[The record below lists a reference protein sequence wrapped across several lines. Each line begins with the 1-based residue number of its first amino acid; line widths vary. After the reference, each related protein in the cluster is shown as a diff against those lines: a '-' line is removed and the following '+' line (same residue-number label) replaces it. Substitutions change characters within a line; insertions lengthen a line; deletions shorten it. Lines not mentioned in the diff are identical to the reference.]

1 MTKKKEVV
9 LRKSGNMLQVNPTD
23 DTIFSILKP
32 LLSFTSSDKLRG
44 QEFYSAKKA
53 GRSPWRTKS
62 YTLMELDHKER
73 ILTSYGFWSLIR
85 DALIRSGYTVKFQ
98 DLSKPSPAIMKP
110 YWGNI
115 KKYVLRDNQ
124 PEFIKKVLSNRCGRI
139 DCPPGFGKTFMIGV
153 IASLLPKARIDVVTR
168 RVAVLRDRIYPEL
181 VQMVGDVGIRGGGK
195 NIKNKRVMCYTEG
208 SLHHAKATD
217 CDILFGD
224 ECHELAADR
233 ASAELVRWQN
243 SRNFGLSASHDL
255 RFDNKDLRM
264 HGVFGPI
271 VLKVD
276 YAQAQGA
283 DMVVPLNIRWS
294 SVVMDYDPCGSVDDD
309 VEHKRLAIWR
319 NDFRNQTIATDAAK
333 YSDDTQVL
341 ITVDTLEHALNL
353 KRLLPGYTLV
363 YMENGMTAS
372 RKAKAVKD
380 GFIKDSEPEM
390 TLARRA
396 KLTKGFETGELK
408 KVIATTV
415 WNVGVS
421 FNNLQVLIRGDGGG
435 SSINDIQI
443 PGRVSRI
450 AEGKTKGIVHDYLDQ
465 FNYRYKLRAKKRA
478 ASYAANSWEQTFPR
492 ASMLSE
498 YLK

>member
-98 DLSKPSPAIMKP
+98 DLSKPSSAIMKP

-195 NIKNKRVMCYTEG
+195 NIKSKRVMCYTEG
-208 SLHHAKATD
+208 SLHHATGPQLSWCVGRTRA
-217 CDILFGD
+217 ILG
-224 ECHELAADR
+224 CL
-233 ASAELVRWQN
+233 LV
-243 SRNFGLSASHDL
+243 
-255 RFDNKDLRM
+255 M
-264 HGVFGPI
+264 I
-271 VLKVD
+271 
-276 YAQAQGA
+276 
-283 DMVVPLNIRWS
+283 
-294 SVVMDYDPCGSVDDD
+294 
-309 VEHKRLAIWR
+309 
-319 NDFRNQTIATDAAK
+319 
-333 YSDDTQVL
+333 
-341 ITVDTLEHALNL
+341 
-353 KRLLPGYTLV
+353 
-363 YMENGMTAS
+363 
-372 RKAKAVKD
+372 
-380 GFIKDSEPEM
+380 
-390 TLARRA
+390 
-396 KLTKGFETGELK
+396 
-408 KVIATTV
+408 
-415 WNVGVS
+415 
-421 FNNLQVLIRGDGGG
+421 
-435 SSINDIQI
+435 
-443 PGRVSRI
+443 
-450 AEGKTKGIVHDYLDQ
+450 
-465 FNYRYKLRAKKRA
+465 
-478 ASYAANSWEQTFPR
+478 
-492 ASMLSE
+492 
-498 YLK
+498 